1 MAKRQKKS
9 KLLSIIIFFI
19 ITLIGLLY
27 FNMKINN
34 KRIIDLPRY
43 MIIGKENVF
52 VVYEDKLSLSI
63 PFGVQLNGEKTI
75 ADLYEVGDYRGIMDG
90 INELLPEKVESFE
103 VIKQG
108 EIRLNVAYK
117 YNIPEVMIE
126 DKRYILTS
134 NLNSLFMKKYY
145 KSIGESSENVIVDVL
160 NGNGKSGYAGRTGK
174 KLEEALSYKYNAAN
188 YERDSEYSYIINKDL
203 QTHQVEALIM
213 NLGEKYIKIK
223 SELELPTLANAVII
237 LGKEENIQTKINIH
251 GTDKVTVDAKNVLL
265 KNGYKNIL
273 TGVENGNLT
282 VVDYRTEDYYI
293 AYKIAKKLGIKN
305 MVENNSGT
313 NNIINVYIKE

>member
-19 ITLIGLLY
+19 MTLIGLLY

-103 VIKQG
+103 VVKQG

-251 GTDKVTVDAKNVLL
+251 GTNKVTVDAKNVLL

-273 TGVENGNLT
+273 TGIENGNLT
-282 VVDYRTEDYYI
+282 VVDYRIEDYYI